1 MQASTFSKRNF
12 APASVRPRVAQAASV
27 SGVRFQPAQN
37 VRRSAPVISTSSGQR
52 DTKVVAKAASD
63 ATAEG
68 FQWGANMKN
77 LGISVAAGVLLYL
90 APTPEGVT
98 TQAWKL
104 LAVFV
109 STIIGIITQPLPLGA
124 VAMLGLG
131 AAMITKTLTFAQAFS
146 AFSSQIP
153 CASCCPLAWHEHIE
167 VLLNGSSF
175 LPLNLACRN

>member
-1 MQASTFSKRNF
+1 
-12 APASVRPRVAQAASV
+12 
-27 SGVRFQPAQN
+27 
-37 VRRSAPVISTSSGQR
+37 
-52 DTKVVAKAASD
+52 
-63 ATAEG
+63 
-68 FQWGANMKN
+68 MKN
-77 LGISVAAGVLLYL
+77 LGISVAAGLLVYL

-98 TQAWKL
+98 AQAWKL

-153 CASCCPLAWHEHIE
+153 CAPSID
-167 VLLNGSSF
+167 VNLNIGE
-175 LPLNLACRN
+175 

>member
-1 MQASTFSKRNF
+1 MQASKFCNRHVT
-12 APASVRPRVAQAASV
+12 PTLRPRVSHAAPAACARVQLKQSAQAM
-27 SGVRFQPAQN
+27 QPALP
-37 VRRSAPVISTSSGQR
+37 VASSRRDS
-52 DTKVVAKAASD
+52 KVVAHASE
-63 ATAEG
+63 ASEAPGTSFA
-68 FQWGANMKN
+68 WGANMKN
-77 LGISVAAGVLLYL
+77 LGISVAAGLLVYL

-98 TQAWKL
+98 AQAWKL

-153 CASCCPLAWHEHIE
+153 CAPSID
-167 VLLNGSSF
+167 V
-175 LPLNLACRN
+175 NLYIGE